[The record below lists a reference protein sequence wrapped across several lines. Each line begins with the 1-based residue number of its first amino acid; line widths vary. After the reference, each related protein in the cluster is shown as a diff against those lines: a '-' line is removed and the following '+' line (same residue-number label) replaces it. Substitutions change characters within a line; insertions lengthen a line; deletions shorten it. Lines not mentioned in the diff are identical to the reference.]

1 MKEVT
6 GEMKNGLLNVKLS
19 GRVDSGNA
27 SDVEQEIIR
36 IAEENSAE
44 SIVIDATDLEYVS
57 SAGLRIF

>member
-44 SIVIDATDLEYVS
+44 SIVI
-57 SAGLRIF
+57 

>member
-6 GEMKNGLLNVKLS
+6 GEMKNGLLNVELS

-44 SIVIDATDLEYVS
+44 SMRQIWSMSPVPDCVFS
-57 SAGLRIF
+57 